1 MGYGHDPL
9 PVDFICLAAVDPLP
23 KRDAA
28 KPEQKKS
35 YETEKNP
42 HNKDHSI
49 PPYDWDLLLNCV
61 CQA

>member
-49 PPYDWDLLLNCV
+49 PTYD
-61 CQA
+61 